1 MPPGQDTWGSCPDIV
16 LSSGMFFRP
25 TLSESIFVVS
35 AANRA
40 SLVSK
45 YSWCGR
51 PRDLERKSG
60 TVDGWEHWKEEG
72 QADRSPWARWETFP
86 KKGFP

>member
-40 SLVSK
+40 SLVRA
-45 YSWCGR
+45 GG
-51 PRDLERKSG
+51 LG
-60 TVDGWEHWKEEG
+60 
-72 QADRSPWARWETFP
+72 
-86 KKGFP
+86 KG